1 MYLYKKKKY
10 NVLSKYI
17 LIFFLD
23 TRRYLSNYRSS
34 ITMLINRP
42 VTSFFLVIV
51 GMLENQVENYRM
63 GSARSVKPGTVTIP
77 IKVRLADTGTER
89 ELRRI

>member
-34 ITMLINRP
+34 ITILINRP
-42 VTSFFLVIV
+42 VTSFFLV